1 MDPTISF
8 RVEAAE
14 SLKRLDVFLSEK
26 EGRFSRSQIKRLI
39 ENGNVQVGGKTA
51 KAGMRLRKNDVVTLT
66 LSEPQSPETMPE
78 PIPLKIL
85 FEDRHLIVIDKA
97 AGMVVHP
104 AAGNFSGTLV
114 NALLHYCSDLSG
126 IGGVLRPGIVHRLDK
141 DTSGVIVVA
150 KDDSTHKGL
159 SEQFKAHKTVRR
171 YVGIVF
177 GRIPKTGQIDLTVGR
192 HPVLRKKMS
201 TQSRQGKKARTH
213 WKVLENY
220 NSFTLVEFRLET
232 GRTHQIRVHLSS
244 IGHPILG
251 DPLYGGR
258 KRLGSIEPL
267 SLRQGLQR
275 LRRQA
280 LHAAFLGF
288 IHPILG
294 SPMEFSS
301 PIPEDI
307 EDAIELLRKYDRGSD

>member
-1 MDPTISF
+1 MDPTITF
-8 RVEAAE
+8 QVEAVD

-26 EGRFSRSQIKRLI
+26 AGQFSRSQMKRLI
-39 ENGNVQVGGKTA
+39 EKGKVQVGGKAA
-51 KAGMRLRKNDVVTLT
+51 KAGMRLRKGDLVTLV
-66 LSEPQSPETMPE
+66 LSEPQSPKTKPE

-85 FEDRHLIVIDKA
+85 YEDPHLIVIDKA
-97 AGMVVHP
+97 PGMVVHP

-114 NALLHYCSDLSG
+114 NALLHHCSDLSG

-141 DTSGVIVVA
+141 DTSGVLVVA
-150 KDDSTHKGL
+150 KDDLTHKGL
-159 SEQFKAHKTVRR
+159 SQQFKAHETVRR

-177 GRIPKTGQIDLTVGR
+177 GQIPRTGQIESTVGR
-192 HPVLRKKMS
+192 HPIHRKKMS
-201 TQSRQGKKARTH
+201 TQSRKGKKARTH

-220 NSFTLVEFRLET
+220 KSFTLAEFRLET

-244 IGHPILG
+244 VGHPILG

-258 KRLGSIEPL
+258 KRLGSIEPML
-267 SLRQGLQR
+267 LREGLQR

-288 IHPILG
+288 IHPISG
-294 SPMEFSS
+294 AYKGFSA
-301 PIPEDI
+301 PIPDDI
-307 EDAIELLRKYDRGSD
+307 EGAIELLRKYNRG

>member
-1 MDPTISF
+1 MGHTTSF
-8 RVEAAE
+8 RVDSVD
-14 SLKRLDVFLSEK
+14 SLKRLDIFLSEK
-26 EGRFSRSQIKRLI
+26 EGRLSRSQIKRLI
-39 ENGNVQVGGKTA
+39 AKGDVRVGGRAA
-51 KAGMRLRKNDVVTLT
+51 KAGMRLRQNDVVTLT
-66 LSEPQSPETMPE
+66 LSEPQSPEAKPE

-85 FEDRHLIVIDKA
+85 FEDPHLIVIDKA

-114 NALLHYCSDLSG
+114 NALLHHCSDLSG

-150 KDDSTHKGL
+150 KDDLAHQGL
-159 SEQFKAHKTVRR
+159 SEQFKAHKAIRR

-177 GRIPKTGQIDLTVGR
+177 GQIPKTGQIDSTVGR

-201 TQSRQGKKARTH
+201 TQSRRGKKARTH

-220 NSFTLVEFRLET
+220 NSFTLAEFRLET

-244 IGHPILG
+244 MGHPILG

-258 KRLGSIEPL
+258 KRLGSIEPMP
-267 SLRQGLQR
+267 LRQGLQR

-288 IHPILG
+288 LHPLSG

-301 PIPEDI
+301 PLPEDI
-307 EDAIELLRKYDRGSD
+307 EDAIKLLKKYDCGLD

>member
-8 RVEAAE
+8 RVEAAD

-26 EGRFSRSQIKRLI
+26 AGQLSRSQIKRLI
-39 ENGNVQVGGKTA
+39 EKGNVQVGGKAA
-51 KAGMRLRKNDVVTLT
+51 KAGMRLKKNDFVTLT
-66 LSEPQSPETMPE
+66 LSEPQSPETLPE

-85 FEDRHLIVIDKA
+85 YEDPHLIVIDKA

-114 NALLHYCSDLSG
+114 NALLHHCSDLSG

-141 DTSGVIVVA
+141 DTSGVMVVA
-150 KDDSTHKGL
+150 KDDSAHKGL
-159 SEQFKAHKTVRR
+159 SEQFEAHKTVRR
-171 YVGIVF
+171 YIGIVF
-177 GRIPKTGQIDLTVGR
+177 GEIPKTGQIESTVGR
-192 HPVLRKKMS
+192 HPIHRKKMS
-201 TQSRQGKKARTH
+201 TQSRKGRKARTN
-213 WKVLENY
+213 WKVIENY
-220 NSFTLVEFRLET
+220 KFFTLAEFRLET

-244 IGHPILG
+244 MGHPILG

-258 KRLGSIEPL
+258 RRLGSIEPMA
-267 SLRQGLQR
+267 LRQGLQR

-288 IHPILG
+288 VHPISG
-294 SPMEFSS
+294 SYMGFSS
-301 PIPEDI
+301 PIPDDI
-307 EDAIELLRKYDRGSD
+307 EGAVELLRKYNRG